1 MADNYD
7 THSKKLIRKKPNII
21 VPEESIAAGGAGAK
35 LDDDTNIIN
44 ESLASLTISDS
55 ESTIETKSDTNA
67 PKIKNKGTGAG
78 GANTNL
84 YGKSFEDKTSNKPRL
99 IKSGFEEFK
108 IPGHKGK
115 NDIYLKKDTS
125 EYTIIYLSQGGLK
138 SYFKWKFSVELFR
151 APDEAYLI
159 QKGETYTL
167 KILEKKNQNVEG
179 SVDTKLLAGPSFIR
193 EYTLCLPGTF
203 KVQYAFCV
211 STFLE
216 NQINNGSSKSKI
228 LKQILNES
236 SIPIF
241 FGDQADYFEKLD
253 EWINS

>member
-1 MADNYD
+1 MADNHE
-7 THSKKLIRKKPNII
+7 TSSKKIIRKKPTI
-21 VPEESIAAGGAGAK
+21 VVSEEQMAAGGAGAK
-35 LDDDTNIIN
+35 IDDISIIS
-44 ESLASLTISDS
+44 ESLDSLTISDS
-55 ESTIETKSDTNA
+55 ESTIETKSDTDA

-84 YGKSFEDKTSNKPRL
+84 YGKSFEEKTANKTRL

-125 EYTIIYLSQGGLK
+125 DGSIIYLSQGGLK

-159 QKGETYTL
+159 QKGETYIL

-193 EYTLCLPGTF
+193 EYTLCLPDTF

-216 NQINNGSSKSKI
+216 NQINNGSSRSKF
-228 LKQILNES
+228 LKQILDES

-241 FGDQADYFEKLD
+241 FGDQLDYFEKLD